1 MLALTVLLLTSIG
14 LQLVSPQFI
23 RRFIDIAQE
32 QGSLGALYA
41 AATTFLLLGVVTQ
54 VVALVAKYIG
64 ANVGWLATNRL
75 RSELTLHLLR
85 LDMPFHNE
93 RTPGQLIERVDSDI
107 TRLANFFSFF
117 IVRLVGGLLLTS
129 GVLVVLFFED
139 YRLGLVLTAFVVVY
153 LVVHFMGQRLAV
165 PFVKAEREASA
176 DYYGFLSESFQAVKD
191 IQTGGASE
199 HMTRRF
205 HSFVRPLF
213 ATQWKMDFVFSTSW
227 AVSNTVAAL
236 GFTAALGVGAYLFQN
251 GAITVGTV
259 YLVIRYLN
267 IIQFPLV
274 QISREVQDLQR
285 AQVSIG
291 RVRELLEIQ
300 PGIKDGSG
308 ASFSTDGPAAEF
320 RQVSF
325 GYSADIPVL
334 HDLSFSVEPGRVMGV
349 LGRTGSGKTT
359 ISRLLFRLYEPSQGS
374 VVLGGADI
382 RDVGIEELRR
392 RVGMV
397 TQEVQVFQAT
407 VRENLRMF
415 DDGIPDSEIVRTI
428 SELGLEHWLRRQP
441 GGLDTELAPGG
452 GQLSAGE
459 AQLLAFARV
468 FLKDPDLVVLDEA
481 SSRLDFVTERLTQRA
496 VKRLMENRTGIIIA
510 HRLETVMD
518 VDDVMILEN
527 GRIQELGSRRDLVG
541 DSDSRLSQLLRTGL
555 EEVLT

>member
-259 YLVIRYLN
+259 YLVIHYLN

-300 PGIKDGSG
+300 PGIKDDSL
-308 ASFSTDGPAAEF
+308 
-320 RQVSF
+320 V
-325 GYSADIPVL
+325 
-334 HDLSFSVEPGRVMGV
+334 
-349 LGRTGSGKTT
+349 KT
-359 ISRLLFRLYEPSQGS
+359 RF
-374 VVLGGADI
+374 
-382 RDVGIEELRR
+382 
-392 RVGMV
+392 
-397 TQEVQVFQAT
+397 
-407 VRENLRMF
+407 
-415 DDGIPDSEIVRTI
+415 
-428 SELGLEHWLRRQP
+428 
-441 GGLDTELAPGG
+441 
-452 GQLSAGE
+452 
-459 AQLLAFARV
+459 
-468 FLKDPDLVVLDEA
+468 
-481 SSRLDFVTERLTQRA
+481 
-496 VKRLMENRTGIIIA
+496 
-510 HRLETVMD
+510 
-518 VDDVMILEN
+518 
-527 GRIQELGSRRDLVG
+527 
-541 DSDSRLSQLLRTGL
+541 
-555 EEVLT
+555 EEVPAI

>member
-1 MLALTVLLLTSIG
+1 
-14 LQLVSPQFI
+14 
-23 RRFIDIAQE
+23 
-32 QGSLGALYA
+32 
-41 AATTFLLLGVVTQ
+41 
-54 VVALVAKYIG
+54 
-64 ANVGWLATNRL
+64 
-75 RSELTLHLLR
+75 
-85 LDMPFHNE
+85 
-93 RTPGQLIERVDSDI
+93 
-107 TRLANFFSFF
+107 
-117 IVRLVGGLLLTS
+117 
-129 GVLVVLFFED
+129 
-139 YRLGLVLTAFVVVY
+139 
-153 LVVHFMGQRLAV
+153 
-165 PFVKAEREASA
+165 
-176 DYYGFLSESFQAVKD
+176 
-191 IQTGGASE
+191 
-199 HMTRRF
+199 
-205 HSFVRPLF
+205 
-213 ATQWKMDFVFSTSW
+213 
-227 AVSNTVAAL
+227 
-236 GFTAALGVGAYLFQN
+236 
-251 GAITVGTV
+251 
-259 YLVIRYLN
+259 
-267 IIQFPLV
+267 
-274 QISREVQDLQR
+274 
-285 AQVSIG
+285 
-291 RVRELLEIQ
+291 
-300 PGIKDGSG
+300 
-308 ASFSTDGPAAEF
+308 
-320 RQVSF
+320 
-325 GYSADIPVL
+325 
-334 HDLSFSVEPGRVMGV
+334 MGV

>member
-1 MLALTVLLLTSIG
+1 MEDREWKAEFEGIRTPGCGEGPLYTTALDPSIPQGLDCVALPEIHRMNSTRLYIGLLGRYLRPQWRRMLALTVLLLTSIG

-259 YLVIRYLN
+259 YLVIHYLN

-300 PGIKDGSG
+300 PGIKDDSL
-308 ASFSTDGPAAEF
+308 
-320 RQVSF
+320 V
-325 GYSADIPVL
+325 
-334 HDLSFSVEPGRVMGV
+334 
-349 LGRTGSGKTT
+349 KT
-359 ISRLLFRLYEPSQGS
+359 RF
-374 VVLGGADI
+374 
-382 RDVGIEELRR
+382 
-392 RVGMV
+392 
-397 TQEVQVFQAT
+397 
-407 VRENLRMF
+407 
-415 DDGIPDSEIVRTI
+415 
-428 SELGLEHWLRRQP
+428 
-441 GGLDTELAPGG
+441 
-452 GQLSAGE
+452 
-459 AQLLAFARV
+459 
-468 FLKDPDLVVLDEA
+468 
-481 SSRLDFVTERLTQRA
+481 
-496 VKRLMENRTGIIIA
+496 
-510 HRLETVMD
+510 
-518 VDDVMILEN
+518 
-527 GRIQELGSRRDLVG
+527 
-541 DSDSRLSQLLRTGL
+541 
-555 EEVLT
+555 EEVPAI